1 MTYDVLGSHTRTY
14 EFKFKRVE
22 ERSFFIAK
30 KGRGG
35 GGEKVVS
42 LGDFVCASKKMQIH
56 TNKIFDLRKYI
67 TYRLREMYHFYVC
80 FSDGNHLTGDVHSA
94 WTACVS
100 GTTRKA

>member
-1 MTYDVLGSHTRTY
+1 MSQVRTREHTNSNSNELRNGHSLLP
-14 EFKFKRVE
+14 R
-22 ERSFFIAK
+22 
-30 KGRGG
+30 KGGG

-100 GTTRKA
+100 GTTRRA